1 MQLNLHGNSFYTD
14 FLNKIQQGCSV
25 IYFDYIF
32 IFICR
37 QHYGDKHPTYADSL
51 VDYGFYLLNVDS
63 VNSAVKIYQV
73 CETLFVFANSRKTF
87 QTFIFVTGIVGL
99 KTT

>member
-1 MQLNLHGNSFYTD
+1 MQLNLHGNSFYAD
-14 FLNKIQQGCSV
+14 FLNKIQRGCSV
-25 IYFDYIF
+25 IYFDHISIF
-32 IFICR
+32 LCR

-73 CETLFVFANSRKTF
+73 QCETLFVESRKTF
-87 QTFIFVTGIVGL
+87 QTLIFVIRVVDL
-99 KTT
+99 